1 MPAAFTK
8 HYVDALFDVAGSPD
22 AVEALLPGLTAFSAL
37 LARSEELR
45 SVFANPGVDRP
56 RKLAVLGKL
65 LEGQKL
71 GGLGTRLLATLLQ
84 NHRLHRL
91 PEVLA
96 AIRARLDRE
105 RRVLEASVKTAQP
118 LTDALQ
124 KQLLSS
130 LEKRTGGSV
139 RLQTH
144 VDPAL
149 LGGFSI
155 QIGSEVYDA
164 TLAHRL
170 EKARRALRAAAGT
183 HGRR

>member
-8 HYVDALFDVAGSPD
+8 PYVDALFDVAASPD
-22 AVEALLPGLTAFSAL
+22 AVEALLPGLSTFSAL
-37 LARSEELR
+37 LSRSEELR
-45 SVFANPGVDRP
+45 SVFADPGVDRA
-56 RKLAVLGKL
+56 RKLAILAKL
-65 LEGQKL
+65 IEGEQLEGL
-71 GGLGTRLLATLLQ
+71 GARLLATLLQ
-84 NHRLHRL
+84 NRRLHRL
-91 PEVLA
+91 GEVVA

-105 RRVLEASVKTAQP
+105 RHVLEARVRSAQP
-118 LTDALQ
+118 LTADLQ
-124 KQLLSS
+124 KQLLAS
-130 LEKRTGGSV
+130 LEKRTGGRV

-170 EKARRALRAAAGT
+170 EKARRALRSAAGA
-183 HGRR
+183 H